1 MNAETISVTVYDAP
15 GVDMEAE
22 TEHVTQACAAISDAR
37 FHLSHIRGR
46 QNRSVVAM
54 ALQLVET
61 RAAREARAENE
72 AAAEIVRRRVLAEER
87 ERRQRE
93 QLAAFGLTS
102 GAHSEA
108 QTQQRQRSAETV
120 AAASAAVEARPVR
133 QRSVKPRADQRS
145 VKTDAKVQAVADA
158 LKSGQHRN
166 HGAVAVA
173 LGVSQGELSRCK
185 ALALGRGLLT
195 LADVR
200 FA

>member
-1 MNAETISVTVYDAP
+1 MTDTISVTVYDAP

-37 FHLSHIRGR
+37 FHLAQIRGSM
-46 QNRSVVAM
+46 NRSAVAM

-61 RAAREARAENE
+61 RAAREARAEIE
-72 AAAEIVRRRVLAEER
+72 AAAEIVRRRVFAEER

-93 QLAAFGLTS
+93 QLAALGLTTA
-102 GAHSEA
+102 AHE
-108 QTQQRQRSAETV
+108 QQRETF

-133 QRSVKPRADQRS
+133 KARAD
-145 VKTDAKVQAVADA
+145 KTDAKVRAVADA

-185 ALALGRGLLT
+185 ALALVRGLLT
-195 LADVR
+195 LAEVR
-200 FA
+200 FHAD